1 MSKAQSVNDP
11 WMRFVRDDHLFLP
24 RHFDDIIDAMIDSC
38 VCVFLRY
45 DIYLFAYGT
54 TIIHVKAK

>member
-45 DIYLFAYGT
+45 DIYLFAN
-54 TIIHVKAK
+54 AQ